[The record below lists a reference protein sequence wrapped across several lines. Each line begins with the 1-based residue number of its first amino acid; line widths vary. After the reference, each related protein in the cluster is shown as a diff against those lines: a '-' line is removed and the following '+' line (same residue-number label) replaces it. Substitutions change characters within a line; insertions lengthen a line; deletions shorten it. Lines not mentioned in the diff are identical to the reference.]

1 MYRNTENMHNTGK
14 HIKYRKSIRKFN
26 IKFLCEIV
34 K

>member
-1 MYRNTENMHNTGK
+1 MYRNTENVDNTGK
-14 HIKYRKSIRKFN
+14 YIKYRKSILKFN